1 MGKHV
6 AGQASFAAR
15 KLPEVFVLRHSR
27 CRLFLFLFANQA
39 QVLLTE
45 RNVPL
50 LRCFRRRKNRVLL
63 DWLHDVVGDGGFVG
77 VLVGLGM
84 GVVGGPPVGGVCVG
98 AGVGTGV
105 GAGVGAGVGELV
117 GLGTGCGVGLGVGG
131 GGLTFSSDQSR
142 IIVFI
147 E

>member
-27 CRLFLFLFANQA
+27 VRLFLFLFANQA
-39 QVLLTE
+39 HVLLTE

-50 LRCFRRRKNRVLL
+50 LRCFRRKKNRVLL
-63 DWLHDVVGDGGFVG
+63 DWLHDVVGDGGA
-77 VLVGLGM
+77 
-84 GVVGGPPVGGVCVG
+84 VGGPPVGGVC
-98 AGVGTGV
+98 
-105 GAGVGAGVGELV
+105 VGAGVGELV
-117 GLGTGCGVGLGVGG
+117 GLGTGCGVGLDVGG
-131 GGLTFSSDQSR
+131 GGLTSDQSR
-142 IIVFI
+142 IIVFT